1 MTMTWEGSD
10 ELAELFWSAGIVR
23 RPDGL
28 SLADH
33 RVIADEN
40 GDVVEEFMGY
50 ADTAFEEISA
60 TTWARKTFVVDDP
73 AMKDVTLCVAGTK
86 RRGSGKLAGRWN
98 GEPFAVPARSNCSPW
113 YSDWRLIPAPLRT
126 GENELILRAT
136 GSLVWRLFIAPGP
149 LPNRSARSV
158 DAGVTWDDEHLGLGG
173 FIDGEYCIRLSG
185 TQFASEGVV
194 TSPPVQVRDGNAG
207 SVPPAGRVTALDVTT
222 NVRADV
228 EVRLGT
234 GPWLDR
240 AGVWTGW
247 RLLTADAA
255 EALEAELGEPGP
267 RFAQFRLTLTPNRR
281 RAPVL
286 KRVTLAATLEPAADV
301 DPPVVRVDKPP
312 TVLAGRHFA
321 HQRASDKLAFL
332 RETFDVDEVFGSG
345 EDAWDGLLRLAAWVG
360 DYCGHRK
367 KSVELIPK
375 IIYDAHTML
384 ELGHERR
391 MPVYCGGLA
400 FVLVQ
405 LGASLGLTGRV
416 VCRGNHLVTEFWS
429 PVHRKWAVVDPMDQQ
444 PDPET
449 GETKVWTEGFGG
461 FYHAGD
467 GIPMSA
473 IDLAT
478 TRSAVTR
485 RHYVWEADTYEE
497 RPATVERDLR
507 WYRREISYTER
518 NNCTDAAEPLFRA
531 DVFRYSGHL
540 KWRRPGMNEMPWYPN
555 YTSRRGDIEWTV
567 GETSPFLTAMPGGA
581 VLVQLRS
588 QLPNTVAYDL
598 GPLGRIEDDS
608 YRWSAAEMN
617 ELTVR
622 AVNALGQ
629 AGPATTCTTESWT
642 GLAKKEASDAT

>member
-1 MTMTWEGSD
+1 MTWEGPD
-10 ELAELFWSAGIVR
+10 ELEELFWSAGIAR

-33 RVIADEN
+33 RVIADED

-60 TTWARKTFVVDDP
+60 TTWARKTFVVNDP
-73 AMKDVTLCVAGTK
+73 ALTAATICVAGTK
-86 RRGSGKLAGRWN
+86 RGGNGKLAGTWN
-98 GEPFAVPARSNCSPW
+98 GEPFAVPARANCRPW
-113 YSDWRLIPAPLRT
+113 YSEWRLIPVPAPVRA

-136 GSLVWRLFIAPGP
+136 GSLVWRLFIAPCH
-149 LPNRSARSV
+149 LPNRSARSI
-158 DAGVTWDDEHLGLGG
+158 DAGVTWDDEDLGLGG

-185 TQFASEGVV
+185 TQVASEGVV
-194 TSPPVQVRDGNAG
+194 TSPPIQVCDGPAG
-207 SVPPAGRVTALDVTT
+207 SVPPAGRVRALGVTT
-222 NVRADV
+222 NVDAGVD
-228 EVRLGT
+228 VRLGN

-240 AGVWTGW
+240 PGVWTAW
-247 RLLTADAA
+247 RPLADGAA
-255 EALEAELGEPGP
+255 EALEAELGEPGA
-267 RFAQFRLTLTPNRR
+267 RFVQFRLTLTPNRR
-281 RAPVL
+281 GAPVL
-286 KRVTLAATLEPAADV
+286 KRVKVAAALEPAADV
-301 DPPVVRVDKPP
+301 DPPTIKITKPP
-312 TVLAGRHFA
+312 TVLSGRHFA

-332 RETFDVDEVFGSG
+332 RKKFGLDDVFGAG

-360 DYCGHRK
+360 DYCGHRE

-375 IIYDAHTML
+375 IIYDAHLML

-391 MPVYCGGLA
+391 TPVYCGGLA

-416 VCRGNHLVTEFWS
+416 ICRGNHLVTEFWS

-449 GETKVWTEGFGG
+449 GEIKVWTEGFGG
-461 FYHAGD
+461 FYHTGD
-467 GIPMSA
+467 GGPMSA
-473 IDLAT
+473 IELAT

-485 RHYVWEADTYEE
+485 RHYVWEADAYEE
-497 RPATVERDLR
+497 RPATVVRDLR
-507 WYRREISYTER
+507 WYRREVSYTER
-518 NNCTDAAEPLFRA
+518 NNYTDAAEPLFRA

-540 KWRRPGMNEMPWYPN
+540 KWRRPGMNEMPWYPT
-555 YTSRRGDIEWTV
+555 YTSRRGDVAWSV
-567 GETSPFLTAMPGGA
+567 GETSAFFTAMPDGS

-598 GPLGRIEDDS
+598 GPPGRIEGDS
-608 YRWSAAEMN
+608 YRWHVGEAD

-629 AGPATTCTTESWT
+629 AGPPTPCVIEDS
-642 GLAKKEASDAT
+642 